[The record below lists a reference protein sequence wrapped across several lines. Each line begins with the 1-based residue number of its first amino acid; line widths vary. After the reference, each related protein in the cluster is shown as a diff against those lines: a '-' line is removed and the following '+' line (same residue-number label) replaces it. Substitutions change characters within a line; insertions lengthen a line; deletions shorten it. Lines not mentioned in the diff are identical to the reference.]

1 MNCEE
6 TKALIG
12 PARDNE
18 LTSSETARVMSHLSE
33 CNDCQGDWDKVIAV
47 KEGIEKILD
56 RQGVPADL
64 EKKISNALYEES
76 RKDRQS
82 RTRSLVL
89 AAAAAVTLGLVAFM
103 AMQQPSGQIAKAPEL
118 QTPGQ
123 KAQIA
128 PQTTPQIASVPEAAT
143 SVEHI
148 LNTAGHH
155 GDSSENDANI
165 SVDYV
170 GKQDSEDL
178 SKSSGLSVKPS
189 TLANYKLYGS
199 DVIKVG
205 KEKTMVRLCY
215 VSNNGKGQSC
225 IDCYQAPSGMLS
237 LGPSESQ
244 TLRGKTVRMSKV
256 GSDNVVVISNNGMDI
271 FYVSPMKEQ
280 DLMKLVEPNV

>member
-18 LTSSETARVMSHLSE
+18 LTSSETAKVMSHLSE

-47 KEGIEKILD
+47 KEGIEKILA

-82 RTRSLVL
+82 RTRTLVL
-89 AAAAAVTLGLVAFM
+89 VAAAAVTIGLGAFLT
-103 AMQQPSGQIAKAPEL
+103 MQQPAGQIARAPGL
-118 QTPGQ
+118 QDS
-123 KAQIA
+123 AQTA
-128 PQTTPQIASVPEAAT
+128 PQIAAAT

-155 GDSSENDANI
+155 SDTSDDANI
-165 SVDYV
+165 NIDFV
-170 GKQDSEDL
+170 GEKDADEL
-178 SKSSGLSVKPS
+178 SRSSGLSVKAS
-189 TLANYKLYGS
+189 RLANYKLSGS

-205 KEKTMVRLCY
+205 KDKTMVRLCY
-215 VSNNGKGQSC
+215 VSDKGHGESC

-237 LGPSESQ
+237 LGPSEMQ
-244 TLRGKTVRMSKV
+244 TLSGRSVRMSKI
-256 GSDNVVVISNNGMDI
+256 GADNVVVISANGMDI

-280 DLMKLVEPNV
+280 DLMKLVAPNV

>member
-18 LTSSETARVMSHLSE
+18 LTSSETAKVMSHLSE

-47 KEGIEKILD
+47 KEGIQKLLD
-56 RQGVPADL
+56 RQGVPVDL

-82 RTRSLVL
+82 RTRTIVL
-89 AAAAAVTLGLVAFM
+89 AAAAAVTLGLGAFM
-103 AMQQPSGQIAKAPEL
+103 VMQQPSGQIAKAPE
-118 QTPGQ
+118 QKIPGQ
-123 KAQIA
+123 
-128 PQTTPQIASVPEAAT
+128 QTQTAPQIASLPEAAA

-155 GDSSENDANI
+155 GETSDDANI
-165 SVDYV
+165 SIDYV

-205 KEKTMVRLCY
+205 KDKTMVRLCY
-215 VSNNGKGQSC
+215 VSNNGKGESC

-237 LGPSESQ
+237 LGPSEIQ

-280 DLMKLVEPNV
+280 DLIKLVEPNV

>member
-18 LTSSETARVMSHLSE
+18 LTSSETAKVMSHLSE

-56 RQGVPADL
+56 RQGVPVDL

-103 AMQQPSGQIAKAPEL
+103 AMQPPSGQIAKAPEL
-118 QTPGQ
+118 NN
-123 KAQIA
+123 I
-128 PQTTPQIASVPEAAT
+128 QIASAT

-155 GDSSENDANI
+155 GNSSENDANI
-165 SVDYV
+165 SIDYV
-170 GKQDSEDL
+170 GRQDSEDL
-178 SKSSGLSVKPS
+178 SKSSGLNVKPS

-205 KEKTMVRLCY
+205 KDKTMVRLCY
-215 VSNNGKGQSC
+215 VSNNGKGKSC

-237 LGPSESQ
+237 IGPSESQ

-256 GSDNVVVISNNGMDI
+256 GSDNVLVISSNGMDI